1 MAISAKDVARINLA
15 KKRVERAKRQALVPW
30 KAGKASDKT
39 FTALDFGQDKPVLT
53 YADKAVVL
61 SDNVKVRSM
70 SDKLG
75 QHGNAIAARVHTI
88 EHTDRATGLVTRQ
101 VVYDCPESDGP
112 ITDPLHL
119 ADRPKTVKLRS
130 KPSAFKRAQAASF
143 SVLIIRK

>member
-15 KKRVERAKRQALVPW
+15 KKRVERAKRESLKPW
-30 KAGKASDKT
+30 VNRLKDKT
-39 FTALDFGQDKPVLT
+39 STVMDFQQDKPVLS
-53 YADKAVVL
+53 YPDKDVIL

-88 EHTDRATGLVTRQ
+88 EHTDKATGIVTRQ
-101 VVYDCPESDGP
+101 VVHDCPESDGP
-112 ITDPLHL
+112 ITDPVHL
-119 ADRPKTVKLRS
+119 LNKPKTVKLRN

-143 SVLIIRK
+143 SVVIVRK

>member
-1 MAISAKDVARINLA
+1 MAVSAKDVARINLA
-15 KKRVERAKRQALVPW
+15 KKRVERAKRVALVPW
-30 KAGKASDKT
+30 VNNLKNKT
-39 FTALDFGQDKPVLT
+39 FTAYDFNQVKPDLV
-53 YADKAVVL
+53 YDDKAVVV

-130 KPSAFKRAQAASF
+130 KPSAFKKAQAASF
-143 SVLIIRK
+143 SVVVVRK